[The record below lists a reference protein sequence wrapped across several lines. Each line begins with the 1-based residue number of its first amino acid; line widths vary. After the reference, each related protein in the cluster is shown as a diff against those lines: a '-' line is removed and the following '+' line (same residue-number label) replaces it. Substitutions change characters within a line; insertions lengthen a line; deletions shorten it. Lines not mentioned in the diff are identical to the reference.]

1 MDNQQVPT
9 VPHRELCSVGSQDG
23 RGFGGRMDTCLC
35 TVESLRSSPETITV
49 LLIGY
54 SPIENKFKEKI
65 KVHVDWWF
73 LDFGGRVTELSR
85 T

>member
-1 MDNQQVPT
+1 
-9 VPHRELCSVGSQDG
+9 
-23 RGFGGRMDTCLC
+23 MDTC
-35 TVESLRSSPETITV
+35 VAESLHCSPETITV

-54 SPIENKFKEKI
+54 SPIQNKFKEKI